1 MKYFKHYILGL
12 LISLLVSANLFG
24 QTAEE
29 EHHHESV
36 FCSLCKERI
45 TAKVVYSF
53 GVTHLDLS
61 EQGNKLKV
69 DFRKAETNTSKIQ
82 EILIEAGYRFRILK
96 EENEHFE
103 AVLYPCKHELEG
115 VKTQVATN

>member
-12 LISLLVSANLFG
+12 LTSLLLSANLFG

-53 GVTHLDLS
+53 GVTQLDLS
-61 EQGNKLKV
+61 EQGNKIEIE
-69 DFRKAETNTSKIQ
+69 FRKVRQ
-82 EILIEAGYRFRILK
+82 VPLRLK
-96 EENEHFE
+96 T
-103 AVLYPCKHELEG
+103 Y
-115 VKTQVATN
+115 